1 MQEKLEKKSNL
12 FSWWFDGVEVDSM
25 VALLISELAGE
36 FDKSGNRASSLGSK
50 GATVEKNS
58 KSGLVKNKKLSNHD

>member
-1 MQEKLEKKSNL
+1 
-12 FSWWFDGVEVDSM
+12 M
-25 VALLISELAGE
+25 VVLLISELAGE
-36 FDKSGNRASSLGSK
+36 FDKSGNSASSLGSK